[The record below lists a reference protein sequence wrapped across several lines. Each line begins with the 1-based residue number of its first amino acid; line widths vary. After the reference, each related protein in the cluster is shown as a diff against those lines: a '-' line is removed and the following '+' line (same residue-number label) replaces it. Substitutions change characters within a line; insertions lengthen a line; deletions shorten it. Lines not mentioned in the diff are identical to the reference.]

1 MNLTSYLQEVLLS
14 WEHGLGR
21 SDLLHNTF
29 PFLSMNQGDAND
41 PMAQEQHFPEPHLI
55 QQGTAGSVEEST
67 ENMKPCTP
75 SLRMNSPA
83 IGFSPSQPTTSSLQS
98 RATRQISLL
107 LAGGWGVQGEEDVP
121 DTEPVAVLP

>member
-1 MNLTSYLQEVLLS
+1 MTLWPRSSIFQSHTSYSKAQ
-14 WEHGLGR
+14 LGQ
-21 SDLLHNTF
+21 LK
-29 PFLSMNQGDAND
+29 
-41 PMAQEQHFPEPHLI
+41 
-55 QQGTAGSVEEST
+55 EST
-67 ENMKPCTP
+67 ENMKLCTP